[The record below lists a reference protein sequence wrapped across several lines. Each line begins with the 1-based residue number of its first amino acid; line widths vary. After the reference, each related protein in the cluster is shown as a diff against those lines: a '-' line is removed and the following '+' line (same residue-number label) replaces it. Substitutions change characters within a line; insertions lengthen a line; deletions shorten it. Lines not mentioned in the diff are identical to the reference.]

1 MEYKGNL
8 SKMDAWLENPVRYTL
23 TIGEHEIDMNEL
35 LGHKLSFRFDGQIN
49 CVICG
54 KRTKT
59 SFAQGFCY
67 FCFQNAPQADESVV
81 NPQLSKAEFG
91 IARDLDWAVENDLI
105 DHFVYLAVSKEV
117 KVGVTRDHQIPI
129 RWIDQGASYVIRLA
143 RTPNRH
149 IAGII
154 EVFLKDYYTDKTSWK
169 EMLQN
174 QVNENIDLLS
184 EKEKALALLP
194 AELQQYAC
202 ENNEI
207 VHINYPVLE
216 YPQNVISQNFDK
228 DKIIGGKLTG
238 IKGQYLIFD
247 AQRAV
252 NIRRHN
258 GYFVIVER

>member
-8 SKMDAWLENPVRYTL
+8 QKMDAGLKDPVQYTL
-23 TIGEHEIDMNEL
+23 KIGGHEIAMNEL
-35 LGHKLSFRFDGQIN
+35 LGRKLSFRFDGQIN

-54 KRTKT
+54 KKTKT

-67 FCFQNAPQADESVV
+67 SCFQTVPQADESVM
-81 NPQLSKAEFG
+81 NPQLSRAEFG
-91 IARDLDWAVENDLI
+91 IARDLDWAAANDLI
-105 DHFVYLAVSKEV
+105 DHYVYLAVSKEV
-117 KVGVTRDHQIPI
+117 KVGVTREHQIPI

-149 IAGII
+149 IAGVI
-154 EVFLKDYYTDKTSWK
+154 EVFLKDFYTDKTSWK

-174 QVNENIDLLS
+174 QVDENIDLLA
-184 EKEKALALLP
+184 EKGKAIGLLP

-202 ENNEI
+202 EDNEI

-216 YPQNVISQNFDK
+216 YPQTIVSQNFDK
-228 DKIIGGKLTG
+228 DKTIGGKLTG

-247 AQRAV
+247 SARAV

-258 GYFVIVER
+258 GYFVTLTV

>member
-8 SKMDAWLENPVRYTL
+8 SKMDAKLEDPVRYTL
-23 TIGEHEIDMNEL
+23 HIGEHEIDMNDL
-35 LGHKLSFRFDGQIN
+35 IGRNLNFQFNGQIN

-67 FCFQNAPQADESVV
+67 SCFQNAPQADESVM

-91 IARDLDWAVENDLI
+91 ISRDADWAAENDLI
-105 DHFVYLAVSKEV
+105 DHFVYLAVSKDV
-117 KVGVTRDHQIPI
+117 KVGVTREHQIPI

-143 RTPNRH
+143 QTPNRH

-154 EVFLKDYYTDKTSWK
+154 EVFLKDYYTDKTNWK

-174 QVNENIDLLS
+174 QVNENIDLLV
-184 EKEKALALLP
+184 EKEKAIGLLP
-194 AELQQYAC
+194 AELKQYAC
-202 ENNEI
+202 KNQEI
-207 VHINYPVLE
+207 VHIRYPVFE
-216 YPQNVISQNFDK
+216 YPQNVVSQTFDK
-228 DKIIGGKLTG
+228 DNIIGGQLTG

-247 AQRAV
+247 VQRAV

-258 GYFVIVER
+258 GYFVTLSF